1 MVCAEPHY
9 TTEIQST
16 TIIKEVP
23 MWTIGNIVVV
33 VFICIVI
40 DKLMPK
46 LTLFNFFK
54 AVWKLVIR
62 PFRRRE
68 AIVKGSWKHAEYA
81 TRGKD
86 DKEV

>member
-1 MVCAEPHY
+1 
-9 TTEIQST
+9 
-16 TIIKEVP
+16 
-23 MWTIGNIVVV
+23 MWTVSNIVVV
-33 VFICIVI
+33 AIVAAI
-40 DKLMPK
+40 VYKLMPK

-68 AIVKGSWKHAEYA
+68 AIVKGAWKHADHA